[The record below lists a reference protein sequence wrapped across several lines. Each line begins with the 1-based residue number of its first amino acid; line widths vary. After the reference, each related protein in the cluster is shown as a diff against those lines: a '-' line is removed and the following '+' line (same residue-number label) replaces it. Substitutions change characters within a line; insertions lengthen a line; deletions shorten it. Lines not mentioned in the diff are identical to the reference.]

1 MNGEFDF
8 ESGESLKS
16 TSWMDG
22 CQMHGWMDALHC
34 NALRRHAAKSTR
46 FKILDTR
53 SHLLLSLGSPLEVL
67 WKST

>member
-22 CQMHGWMDALHC
+22 CT
-34 NALRRHAAKSTR
+34 ALRRHAAKSTR
-46 FKILDTR
+46 FKILDKR
-53 SHLLLSLGSPLEVL
+53 SHLLLSHGSPLEVL